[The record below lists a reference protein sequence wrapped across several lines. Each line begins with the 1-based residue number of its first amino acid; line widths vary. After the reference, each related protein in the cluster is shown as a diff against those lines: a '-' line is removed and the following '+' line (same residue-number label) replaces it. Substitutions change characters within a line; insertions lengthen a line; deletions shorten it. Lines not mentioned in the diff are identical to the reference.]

1 MILLGVIH
9 KVRTLRGGKGGP
21 PKSVLACIGARGSFS
36 CKRMYAIVV
45 FLQFQMS
52 YSDDQNCPFP
62 SPRYSQRYKFD
73 AEVLLG
79 VLNRHFPIAS
89 CSSFLIR

>member
-9 KVRTLRGGKGGP
+9 KVGTLRGGKDGP

-36 CKRMYAIVV
+36 CKRIYAIVV
-45 FLQFQMS
+45 FLQFQMN

-62 SPRYSQRYKFD
+62 SPPYSQGYKFD

-79 VLNRHFPIAS
+79 VLNQHFPIAL
-89 CSSFLIR
+89 CSSFFIL